1 MLKSIKLSLIYIL
14 INCNLVLASEN
25 IKLISI
31 EDVNII
37 FSTDI
42 KSWNQN
48 LIFLDKKLNMQKLQ
62 IENNDCYSLKTFFNN
77 GYVII
82 TPYFKSDA
90 VEYLNL
96 NYTIDKIDTNTLDFI
111 STHFYSFGTYYCN
124 SIKINKNNIIINIK
138 NC

>member
-1 MLKSIKLSLIYIL
+1 MLKSIKFSLIYFL
-14 INCNLVLASEN
+14 INCNLILASEN

-31 EDVNII
+31 EDVKII

-62 IENNDCYSLKTFFNN
+62 IENNDSYSLKTFLNN

-111 STHFYSFGTYYCN
+111 STHFHSFDTYYCN

>member
-31 EDVNII
+31 EDVKII

-62 IENNDCYSLKTFFNN
+62 IENNDSYSLKTFFNN

-96 NYTIDKIDTNTLDFI
+96 NYTIDKIDTNTLKFI

>member
-1 MLKSIKLSLIYIL
+1 MLKSIKFSLIYFL
-14 INCNLVLASEN
+14 INCNLILASEN

-31 EDVNII
+31 EDVKII

-62 IENNDCYSLKTFFNN
+62 IENNDSYSLKTFFNN

-96 NYTIDKIDTNTLDFI
+96 NYTIDKIDTNTQDFI
-111 STHFYSFGTYYCN
+111 STHFHSFDTYYCN

>member
-14 INCNLVLASEN
+14 INCNLVLASDK

-31 EDVNII
+31 EDVKII

-62 IENNDCYSLKTFFNN
+62 IENKTPSSFSDSAIQR
-77 GYVII
+77 G
-82 TPYFKSDA
+82 FKRPQ
-90 VEYLNL
+90 Y
-96 NYTIDKIDTNTLDFI
+96 
-111 STHFYSFGTYYCN
+111 
-124 SIKINKNNIIINIK
+124 
-138 NC
+138 